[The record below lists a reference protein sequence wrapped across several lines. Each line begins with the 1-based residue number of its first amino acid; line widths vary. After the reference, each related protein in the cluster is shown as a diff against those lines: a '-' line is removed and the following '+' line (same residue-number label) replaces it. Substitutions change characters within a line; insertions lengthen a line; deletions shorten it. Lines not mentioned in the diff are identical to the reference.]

1 MGGIGICKQNK
12 ELRILQS
19 GFLFFLS
26 FSSSCFLSFTF
37 DFLRLHLKE
46 PRKLKSEANK
56 ALLLRFQIA
65 NGTGCSLV
73 CFHFSIFCW

>member
-26 FSSSCFLSFTF
+26 FSSSCFLSFT
-37 DFLRLHLKE
+37 LT
-46 PRKLKSEANK
+46 S
-56 ALLLRFQIA
+56 
-65 NGTGCSLV
+65 
-73 CFHFSIFCW
+73 